1 MDFLTYNVSENIFYK
16 VLKYKNKLKMTISK
30 AFLKFDLRKDLH
42 EMYHHVYSSVLIS
55 LAKDDL
61 LFVVHPAA

>member
-1 MDFLTYNVSENIFYK
+1 
-16 VLKYKNKLKMTISK
+16 MTISK

-61 LFVVHPAA
+61 LLVVHPAA

>member
-1 MDFLTYNVSENIFYK
+1 
-16 VLKYKNKLKMTISK
+16 MTISK
-30 AFLKFDLRKDLH
+30 EFLKFDLRKDLH